1 MVFYIK
7 DNEDVFVLVGDVL
20 FICEEIL
27 SVLKVVKESCD
38 LVLFIV
44 NLDDFIGMGCI
55 ICENDNIIVIVE
67 YKDVI
72 DV

>member
-1 MVFYIK
+1 MLYIN
-7 DNEDVFVLVGDVL
+7 DDEDVLILVGDVL
-20 FICEEIL
+20 FICEDIL

-38 LVLFIV
+38 LVLFMV
-44 NLDDFIGMGCI
+44 NLDDLIGMGCI

-72 DV
+72 EV

>member
-1 MVFYIK
+1 MVFYIS
-7 DNEDVFVLVGDVL
+7 DDEDVMVLVGDVF

-27 SVLKVVKESCD
+27 VKFIEVKSCCD
-38 LVLFIV
+38 LVLLIV
-44 NLDDFIGMGCI
+44 EFDDLMGMGRI

-67 YKDVI
+67 YKDVF